1 MHSFD
6 RAGNILCIYGD
17 PAYPLCPHLQA
28 PFRGN
33 NLTND
38 QIGWNKS
45 MGAVCVSAEWIF
57 RDIINYS
64 KFRDLKEK
72 LKIGL
77 SAVGKMYLVCGL
89 LHSAQA
95 SLYKTAASKY
105 FDINP
110 PSFGVFYL
118 KFVNG

>member
-1 MHSFD
+1 MS
-6 RAGNILCIYGD
+6 
-17 PAYPLCPHLQA
+17 
-28 PFRGN
+28 
-33 NLTND
+33 
-38 QIGWNKS
+38 
-45 MGAVCVSAEWIF
+45 AVRVSVEWIF
-57 RDIINYS
+57 GDIINYF
-64 KFRDLKEK
+64 KFMDLKEK

-110 PSFGVFYL
+110 PSFGEYFI
-118 KFVNG
+118 